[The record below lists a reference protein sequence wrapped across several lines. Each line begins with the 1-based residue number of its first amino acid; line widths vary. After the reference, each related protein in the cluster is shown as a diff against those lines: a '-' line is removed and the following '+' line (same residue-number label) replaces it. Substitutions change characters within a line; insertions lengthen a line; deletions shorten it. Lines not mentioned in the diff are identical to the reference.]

1 MLGIIG
7 GSGFEKFDEFE
18 TVELLNRETPF
29 GLAASGFKKVKV
41 DGAEFL
47 FISRHGEHH
56 EHIPSEINYRA
67 NIFALKKM
75 GVKAVVSFSAVGSL
89 RKEFAPGD
97 LVIPYQYIDR
107 TKSLRQHTFLGEG
120 LVGHISLAKPIC
132 EKMAERALELL
143 QCNKLTDHVSNQ
155 ASDQIS
161 SQAHEKFKTHFG
173 QTYVCIEGPYFSTK
187 AESNTYR
194 QMSADIIGM
203 SNFPEYALA
212 REAGLPYLPC
222 CFVTDYDCWD
232 DSIPH
237 VTVEDVIKVMRHNN
251 AKAFSVLKTLLKSKN
266 IHEGSL
272 AFEGGLRTGLFM
284 PKEAIP
290 VDKRQWVDILMK

>member
-7 GSGFEKFDEFE
+7 GSGFEKFEEFE
-18 TVELLNRETPF
+18 TVSLLDRETPF

-41 DGAEFL
+41 EGEEFL

-56 EHIPSEINYRA
+56 EHLPSEINYRA
-67 NIFALKKM
+67 NIYALKKH
-75 GVKAVVSFSAVGSL
+75 GAKAIVSFSAVGSL
-89 RKEFAPGD
+89 QKEFAPGD
-97 LVIPYQYIDR
+97 LVVPYQYIDR
-107 TKSLRQHTFLGEG
+107 TKSLRQHTFLGGG
-120 LVGHISLAKPIC
+120 LIGHVSLARPVCEVMC
-132 EKMAERALELL
+132 EKAIEIVMQNNLNTE
-143 QCNKLTDHVSNQ
+143 
-155 ASDQIS
+155 
-161 SQAHEKFKTHFG
+161 FKTHFG

-194 QMSADIIGM
+194 QMGADIIGM

-237 VTVEDVIKVMRHNN
+237 VTVDEVIRVMKGNN
-251 AKAFSVLKTLLKSKN
+251 GKAFKMLKHLLRAGLFYL
-266 IHEGSL
+266 GS
-272 AFEGGLRTGLFM
+272 AAYDGGLRTGLFM

-290 VDKRQWVDILMK
+290 SDKKAWVDLLMS

>member
-18 TVELLNRETPF
+18 TVALLDRETPF

-41 DGAEFL
+41 QGHEFL

-56 EHIPSEINYRA
+56 EHLPSEINYRA
-67 NIFALKKM
+67 NIFALKKQ
-75 GVKAVVSFSAVGSL
+75 GAKAVVSFSAVGSL
-89 RKEFAPGD
+89 QKEFAPGD
-97 LVIPYQYIDR
+97 LVVPYQYIDR

-120 LVGHISLAKPIC
+120 LIGHVSLAKPVC
-132 EKMAERALELL
+132 DVMAGHAVELVASH
-143 QCNKLTDHVSNQ
+143 KLN
-155 ASDQIS
+155 DQ
-161 SQAHEKFKTHFG
+161 FKTHFG

-194 QMSADIIGM
+194 QMAADIIGM

-232 DSIPH
+232 DAIPH
-237 VTVEDVIKVMRHNN
+237 VTVDEVIRVMKGNN
-251 AKAFSVLKTLLKSKN
+251 GKAFSLLK
-266 IHEGSL
+266 
-272 AFEGGLRTGLFM
+272 AFLGAGDFYKDSSAYNGGLRTGLFM
-284 PKEAIP
+284 PPEAIP
-290 VDKRQWVDILMK
+290 AAKRPWVEFLMS